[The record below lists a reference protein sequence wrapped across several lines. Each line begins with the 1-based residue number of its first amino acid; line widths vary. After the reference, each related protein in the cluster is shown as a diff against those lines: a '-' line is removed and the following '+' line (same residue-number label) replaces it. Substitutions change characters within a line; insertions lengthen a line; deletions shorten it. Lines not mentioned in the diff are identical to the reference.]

1 MITTQNLKL
10 AYPDGLGREKIIF
23 DGLNLTIN
31 KGDRVALIG
40 PSGSGKS
47 SLIYLLSL
55 LKVPT
60 SGSVIFNGKD
70 CVKSSEKVN
79 VRYKE
84 FGFIFQQHFLLGYLT
99 ALENVMLA
107 VKKPDKKIKERA
119 YEILDN
125 LGLKEHANKKP
136 YQLSGG
142 ERQRVAI
149 ARALL
154 KNPKVIFADEPTAS
168 LDRNTGLAV
177 VNMLKQ
183 ATKEKILVMATHD
196 TTLLDGSER
205 VLHIQNGVISEKK
218 F

>member
-10 AYPDGLGREKIIF
+10 SYPDGVGREKIIF
-23 DGLNLTIN
+23 NGLNLKIN
-31 KGDRVALIG
+31 KGDRMVFVG

-55 LKVPT
+55 LKIPT
-60 SGSVIFNGKD
+60 SGHVLFNGKG
-70 CVKSSEKVN
+70 CVKPSEKLN
-79 VRYKE
+79 MRYKE
-84 FGFIFQQHFLLGYLT
+84 FGFIFQQHFLLSYMT

-107 VKKPDKKIKERA
+107 VKKKDKKVKERA
-119 YEILDN
+119 YEVLEN

-149 ARALL
+149 ARALV
-154 KNPKVIFADEPTAS
+154 KDPKVIFADEPTAS

-183 ATKEKILVMATHD
+183 ATKDRILIIATHD

-205 VLHIQNGVISEKK
+205 VLHIQNGIVIEK
-218 F
+218 